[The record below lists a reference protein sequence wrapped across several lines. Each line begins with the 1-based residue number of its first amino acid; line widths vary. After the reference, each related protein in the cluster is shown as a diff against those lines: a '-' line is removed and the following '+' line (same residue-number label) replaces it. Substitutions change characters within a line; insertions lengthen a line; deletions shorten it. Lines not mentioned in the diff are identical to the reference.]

1 MSFDNPVEKFAL
13 GGGRGVYRG
22 TLHVGLVNNMPD
34 TALRATELQ
43 FARLLKQ
50 AATFNSWALDVRLHL
65 FSLAQIERGELARSR
80 MEGFYADADTLP
92 MAGIDALI
100 VTGAEP
106 RRDDMRQEGYWNG
119 LAHLIDWA
127 EIGTLSTIFSCLAA
141 HAAVLHLDNIPR
153 RKLPQKLSGV
163 FPAERLG
170 DDPLQTGLEPLIHV
184 PHSRRN
190 TLFESDLAAH
200 GYRVLSRIANG
211 EVDSFARDMPGRSR
225 FVFLQGHPE
234 YGGEALG
241 REYLRDVGRFLRGES
256 AERPAVPE
264 NYFDRATEM
273 ALAAL
278 ETGSEEGAGDN
289 AWAGYNEIISGA
301 LPLQSWHGHTIK
313 LFGNWLAMIAAE
325 KVRRLVQSQPP
336 QRKKRRA

>member
-1 MSFDNPVEKFAL
+1 MSFDNPIEKFAL

-22 TLHVGLVNNMPD
+22 TIHVGLVNNMPD
-34 TALRATELQ
+34 AAMRVTELQ
-43 FARLLKQ
+43 FARLLKE
-50 AATFNSWALDVRLHL
+50 AAGAQDVQLHL

-80 MEGFYADADTLP
+80 MEGFYADSNSLP

-106 RRDDMRQEGYWNG
+106 RTDDMRQEHYWNT

-141 HAAVLHLDNIPR
+141 HAAVLHLNGIAR
-153 RKLPQKLSGV
+153 RKLPRKLSGV
-163 FPAERLG
+163 FIAERDS
-170 DDPLQTGLEPLIHV
+170 DDPLQIGLEPRIHV

-190 TLFESDLAAH
+190 GLSEHELAAQ
-200 GYRVLSRIANG
+200 GYRILSRLADG

-234 YGGEALG
+234 YGAEALS
-241 REYLRDVGRFLRGES
+241 REYLRDVGRFLNGES
-256 AERPAVPE
+256 GTRPAVPE

-278 ETGSEEGAGDN
+278 DAGAEGSAGGLAD
-289 AWAGYNEIISGA
+289 YNGIISGA
-301 LPLQSWHGHTIK
+301 LPLHSWHGHTVQF
-313 LFGNWLAMIAAE
+313 FGNWLTMIAAE
-325 KVRRLVQSQPP
+325 KMRRLVQSQPP
-336 QRKKRRA
+336 QRKKHRA

>member
-22 TLHVGLVNNMPD
+22 TIHVGLVNNMPD
-34 TALRATELQ
+34 TAMRATELQ
-43 FARLLKQ
+43 FARLLKE
-50 AATFNSWALDVRLHL
+50 AAGTLDVRLHL

-80 MEGFYADADTLP
+80 MEEGFYADADSLP

-106 RRDDMRQEGYWNG
+106 RAEDMRQESYWDG

-127 EIGTLSTIFSCLAA
+127 EIGTISTLFSCLAA
-141 HAAVLHLDNIPR
+141 HAAVLHLDGIVRRTLPR
-153 RKLPQKLSGV
+153 TLSGV
-163 FPAERLG
+163 FTAERSG
-170 DDPLQTGLEPLIHV
+170 GEPLQTGLETLIHV

-190 TLFESDLAAH
+190 GVAENELAAR
-200 GYRVLSRIANG
+200 GYRILSRLRGG

-225 FVFLQGHPE
+225 FLFLQGHPE
-234 YGGEALG
+234 YGAETLG

-256 AERPAVPE
+256 GERPAVPE
-264 NYFDRATEM
+264 NYFDRATEI
-273 ALAAL
+273 ALTAL
-278 ETGSEEGAGDN
+278 EAGAGGS
-289 AWAGYNEIISGA
+289 ALAGYNAIISGA

-313 LFGNWLAMIAAE
+313 FFGNWLATIAAE
-325 KVRRLVQSQPP
+325 KMRRLMQSQPP
-336 QRKKRRA
+336 QRRKRHA